1 MGDEGQFR
9 FTNGTAVEKDLG
21 SDRKNAVVN
30 HEFVHSQ
37 LYSMTTYG
45 QIVLMLEK
53 NSWLHNRS
61 KEFLE
66 VLFKYIRRM
75 QERTAVNVEIIYEC
89 IDNGLKAYNDAIEK
103 LKSRNRTYYNYFRK
117 LCCINCKINSE
128 DEAEMMQGVI
138 ITIARIALNVNP
150 ELIPLNEINDAKR
163 LKIYFDNPENSSLI
177 SPNKRFDILVNYLF
191 RENDNNSDIE
201 SVIKGSI
208 DFEKMDDFDYIH
220 KVAFQKVSNILSDSQ
235 ISSRLIARITTI
247 GVMKIKIEEGASCII
262 QI

>member
-1 MGDEGQFR
+1 MVVGDEGQFR

-75 QERTAVNVEIIYEC
+75 QERPAVNVEIIYEC
-89 IDNGLKAYNDAIEK
+89 IDNGLKAYNDAI
-103 LKSRNRTYYNYFRK
+103 
-117 LCCINCKINSE
+117 
-128 DEAEMMQGVI
+128 
-138 ITIARIALNVNP
+138 
-150 ELIPLNEINDAKR
+150 
-163 LKIYFDNPENSSLI
+163 
-177 SPNKRFDILVNYLF
+177 
-191 RENDNNSDIE
+191 
-201 SVIKGSI
+201 
-208 DFEKMDDFDYIH
+208 
-220 KVAFQKVSNILSDSQ
+220 
-235 ISSRLIARITTI
+235 
-247 GVMKIKIEEGASCII
+247 
-262 QI
+262 